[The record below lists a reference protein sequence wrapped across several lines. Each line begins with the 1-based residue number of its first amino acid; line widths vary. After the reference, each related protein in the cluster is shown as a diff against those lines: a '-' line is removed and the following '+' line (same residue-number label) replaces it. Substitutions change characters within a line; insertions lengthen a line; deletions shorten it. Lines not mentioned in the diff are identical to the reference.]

1 MLIIISLQADNL
13 LVNGSKAWE
22 QLENGNKNYNT
33 LALGFYM
40 GTINGV
46 TASLN
51 GRDIC
56 IPKDVNNNQLC
67 AIVRKYIKNN
77 PEKWNDGNW
86 MVFSSLT
93 KAFPCV
99 RKK

>member
-1 MLIIISLQADNL
+1 MLIVMNLQAENL
-13 LVNGSKAWE
+13 LVKGSKAWE
-22 QLENGNKNYNT
+22 QIENGNKNYNA
-33 LALGFYM
+33 LAFGYYM
-40 GTINGV
+40 GIIDGV

-56 IPKDVNNNQLC
+56 IPKSVDNNQLC

-86 MVFSSLT
+86 MIFTSLT
-93 KAFPCV
+93 QSFPCT
-99 RKK
+99 KKK